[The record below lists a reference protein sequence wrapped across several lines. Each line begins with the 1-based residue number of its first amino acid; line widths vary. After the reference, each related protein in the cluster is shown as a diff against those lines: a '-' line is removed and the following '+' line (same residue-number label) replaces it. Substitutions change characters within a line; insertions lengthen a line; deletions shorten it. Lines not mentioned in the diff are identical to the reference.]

1 MKAMRRLGAV
11 LWLALALVVGQQA
24 AALHALAHASEAVAH
39 KQDSKPAKVCGECC
53 VAAQLSAGA
62 PPASL
67 PAVPLVDCTAA
78 ALAYAEAS
86 GRSVTTTPY
95 HSRAPPSAS

>member
-1 MKAMRRLGAV
+1 MKAMRRLGVV

-24 AALHALAHASEAVAH
+24 AAVHALAHAGEALAH

-62 PPASL
+62 PPSL
-67 PAVPLVDCTAA
+67 PAVPRVDCAA
-78 ALAYAEAS
+78 GGLAYAEAS

>member
-24 AALHALAHASEAVAH
+24 AAVHALAHASDAVAH

-62 PPASL
+62 PPSL
-67 PAVPLVDCTAA
+67 PAVPVVDCAAVAA
-78 ALAYAEAS
+78 AFAEAS
-86 GRSVTTTPY
+86 GRPVTATPY
-95 HSRAPPSAS
+95 HSRAPPTAS